1 MGLHKRRYPRN
12 LEKVWA
18 DWTRLILEP
27 EYIIKKAAFW
37 EKYLKILPIIFLL
50 SSIILYFFNIKPI
63 DILINI
69 GLILLLTT
77 MAVWWFWILYTILFI
92 SHVIQKSKKNLKDA
106 MDEVNS
112 ISAEVIALRRAFN
125 KKSTRKKNQKNI

>member
-1 MGLHKRRYPRN
+1 
-12 LEKVWA
+12 
-18 DWTRLILEP
+18 
-27 EYIIKKAAFW
+27 
-37 EKYLKILPIIFLL
+37 
-50 SSIILYFFNIKPI
+50 
-63 DILINI
+63 
-69 GLILLLTT
+69 